1 MGILFQ
7 FLKTLLEMMG
17 SVPDIKRINFLF
29 YTTVVSQI
37 IKSRTIFGKV
47 LPSLI
52 KCGSN
57 FVKSMYFNFGRG
69 GGSTLSVNKWLL
81 VKSN

>member
-1 MGILFQ
+1 MSY
-7 FLKTLLEMMG
+7 LLNG
-17 SVPDIKRINFLF
+17 CQLASALLGAHLSLSLLKRINFLF

-69 GGSTLSVNKWLL
+69 GGSTLSVNK
-81 VKSN
+81 